1 MKNLKVLMIITVV
14 LLIGAVF
21 TGCAGMQIA
30 YLEEDTVVGPS
41 QVRQGQNISPRE
53 VTVWAIYKNGE
64 RRVVSVSQSDITFNN
79 HTPGPQQVRVRV
91 GIFNNFV
98 VYFTTEVMAL
108 RSLTVASPPRTVIFK
123 QGEVPDPT
131 WPGLELR
138 GEWDGMGS
146 HRIDLAD
153 CEVSGFNPNQT
164 GRQTIRISYE
174 GLTET
179 FDIDVR
185 GMVSIQIAQNPIKTD
200 YIQGEP
206 LDLTGL
212 RVMGVWEGFPT
223 EELTVTESNIAGFN
237 PNNAGIQRVSIT
249 INERTAYFEAEVLAL
264 TSIVLEK
271 PPTKTDYLLGEPL
284 DLTGIEVTGN
294 YTGADPT
301 KRRSELIPIEQ
312 LEYSGYDPMRV
323 GRQQRVTIIVGSQVA
338 NFFVNIELAQ

>member
-1 MKNLKVLMIITVV
+1 MKNLRILVIIAVV
-14 LLIGAVF
+14 VVGTIL
-21 TGCAGMQIA
+21 TGCASMQIS
-30 YLEEDTVVGPS
+30 YLEEDTVVGPR
-41 QVRQGQNISPRE
+41 QVRQGQNINPRE
-53 VTVWAIYKNGE
+53 ITVWAIYRNGD
-64 RRVVSVSQSDITFNN
+64 RRVVSVSQSDITFNR

-91 GIFNNFV
+91 GVFNNYV

-108 RSLTVASPPRTVIFK
+108 RSLTVASPPRTTIFK
-123 QGEVPDPT
+123 QGDMPDPT

-146 HRIDLAD
+146 HRIDIAD
-153 CEVSGFNPNQT
+153 CEISGFLENQA

-185 GMVSIQIAQNPIKTD
+185 SMASIQIAQTPLKMD

-223 EELTVTESNIAGFN
+223 EELPVAMNNIAGFN
-237 PNNAGIQRVSIT
+237 PNNSGIQRVSIT
-249 INERTAYFEAEVLAL
+249 INERTAYFDVEVMAL
-264 TSIVLEK
+264 SRIVLEK
-271 PPTKTDYLLGEPL
+271 PPTKTDYVLGEPL
-284 DLTGIEVTGN
+284 DLTGIEVSGF

-301 KRRSELIPIEQ
+301 RGRTELIPIEQ
-312 LEYSGYDPMRV
+312 LEVSGYDPMRI
-323 GRQQRVTIIVGSQVA
+323 GRQQRVTVIVGGQIA
-338 NFFVNIELAQ
+338 NFFINIELPPQ